1 MRPVK
6 LRPVK
11 PPVFG
16 LRPAARARVPAAA
29 ALIAAALFAHPGAA
43 TAPPG
48 SLTEGAIEHVR
59 GVYLQQAIEI
69 ATVGTRTVR
78 LTRMTRFRRCGLVR
92 GIAEDFNG
100 HLVEVVGRE
109 VADIGFVAGLVNT
122 LDRCPPA
129 ALGRGPAD

>member
-1 MRPVK
+1 MRPAQR
-6 LRPVK
+6 RPLK
-11 PPVFG
+11 HQIFG
-16 LRPAARARVPAAA
+16 LWPAARARVPAAA
-29 ALIAAALFAHPGAA
+29 ALIAAALIAHPGDA

-78 LTRMTRFRRCGLVR
+78 LTRMTRFRRCGRVR
-92 GIAEDFNG
+92 GLAEDFNG

-109 VADIGFVAGLVNT
+109 VAGIGFVAGLVNT
-122 LDRCPPA
+122 LDGCPA
-129 ALGRGPAD
+129 AARGRGPTD

>member
-43 TAPPG
+43 TAPPS
-48 SLTEGAIEHVR
+48 SLTEGAVEHVR
-59 GVYLQQAIEI
+59 GVYLQRAIEI

-78 LTRMTRFRRCGLVR
+78 LTRMTRFRRCGRVR
-92 GIAEDFNG
+92 GMAEDFNG

-122 LDRCPPA
+122 LDGCPPA